1 MDAPAQPNSLSI
13 SSSAPSRTP
22 FCGAAGP
29 APTPLNISS
38 NAWVSFWTARLPL
51 SLTRPRVVRWS
62 NSTTRITRFATSARN
77 IDSFSPWC
85 TREANSCSPIILA
98 SWSLALKS
106 AAVREAKA
114 AGSNCGG
121 SPTVATSWP
130 VRSTSSA
137 QRAFASR
144 RNACRCCWIC
154 LKSFSEND
162 QLAAPAISCPR
173 SVGFGHVPPRQQ
185 GLRDGHAVRVL
196 EIPAHGEPPRDAG
209 HPDARRF
216 QELLQVRRRDLA
228 LHRGVGRDDHLAHP
242 GPVRHPAHQG
252 VEPQGVRS
260 HAFQRREA
268 PAQHVVATPETPG
281 ALDGGDVRRL
291 LHHTHQ
297 ARVAPWVTTDGARVL
312 VGERTAHAARG
323 DPLAHAADH
332 LRQARGGVHGLLQQ
346 VKREPLRRLPP
357 DPGELGQLRHVIFDG
372 RHVGYSGS

>member
-77 IDSFSPWC
+77 IDSLSPWC

-106 AAVREAKA
+106 AAVSEAKA

-162 QLAAPAISCPR
+162 QLAAPAIAFPR
-173 SVGFGHVPPRQQ
+173 SVGLGHVPSREQ
-185 GLRDGHAVRVL
+185 GLRDGHAVGIL
-196 EIPAHGEPPRDAG
+196 EIPSQRQAARDAG
-209 HPDARRF
+209 HAHARGFER
-216 QELLQVRRRDLA
+216 LLQVRGGDLA
-228 LHRGVGRDDHLAHP
+228 FHRGVRRDDHLA
-242 GPVRHPAHQG
+242 
-252 VEPQGVRS
+252 
-260 HAFQRREA
+260 
-268 PAQHVVATPETPG
+268 
-281 ALDGGDVRRL
+281 
-291 LHHTHQ
+291 
-297 ARVAPWVTTDGARVL
+297 
-312 VGERTAHAARG
+312 
-323 DPLAHAADH
+323 DP
-332 LRQARGGVHGLLQQ
+332 
-346 VKREPLRRLPP
+346 
-357 DPGELGQLRHVIFDG
+357 
-372 RHVGYSGS
+372 